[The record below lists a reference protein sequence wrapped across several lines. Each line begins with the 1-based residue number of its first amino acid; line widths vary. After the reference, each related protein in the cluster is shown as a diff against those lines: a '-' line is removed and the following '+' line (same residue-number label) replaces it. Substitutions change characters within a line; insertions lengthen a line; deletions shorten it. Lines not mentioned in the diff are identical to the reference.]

1 MAVVRD
7 LAYFVQGDDGKGP
20 GVLLLHS
27 LWGLTSSV
35 KGLCD
40 ALADQGFT
48 VLAPDMNF
56 GELPETEQEGI
67 DHLGEA
73 SPDRLAS
80 LVLSSARL
88 VADQSSPGPIGIVGF
103 GMGGSLGLWASV
115 RLADLVGAVVSFYGT
130 QQIDF
135 AGSRSSYLIHFA
147 EEDDYITDDEA
158 AFMEA
163 TMGLESLPV
172 EVITYAGTKHG
183 FCEPDGETFDPEA
196 MEQAWARTVEFLTA
210 RLLVENVGGVAGD
223 DGPSADDPGIDP

>member
-1 MAVVRD
+1 VVRD
-7 LAYFVQGDDGKGP
+7 LAYFVQADDGPGP
-20 GVLLLHS
+20 GVLVLHS

-40 ALADQGFT
+40 GLADRGYT
-48 VLAPDMNF
+48 VLAPDINC

-67 DHLGEA
+67 DRLGAA

-80 LVLSSARL
+80 LVLSSAKL
-88 VADQSSPGPIGIVGF
+88 LHDQSTEGTIGIIGF

-115 RLADLVGAVVSFYGT
+115 RLRDLVGAVVSFYGT

-135 AGSRSSYLIHFA
+135 AGSESAYLVHFA

-172 EVITYAGTKHG
+172 QVITYPGTQHG
-183 FCEPDGETFDPEA
+183 FCEPDGDTFDPGA
-196 MEQAWARTVEFLTA
+196 FEQAWGRTLEFLE
-210 RLLVENVGGVAGD
+210 VELKA
-223 DGPSADDPGIDP
+223 

>member
-1 MAVVRD
+1 VARD
-7 LAYFVQGDDGKGP
+7 LAYFVQSDAGKGP

-35 KGLCD
+35 KSLCD
-40 ALADQGFT
+40 TLADHGFT
-48 VLAPDMNF
+48 VLAPDINF

-80 LVLSSARL
+80 LVLSSVRL
-88 VADQSSPGPIGIVGF
+88 VADQSKEGPVGIVGF

-115 RLADLVGAVVSFYGT
+115 RLSDLVAAVVSFYGT

-135 AGSRSSYLIHFA
+135 AGSKSAYLIHFA
-147 EEDDYITDDEA
+147 EEDEYITADEA

-172 EVITYAGTKHG
+172 EVITYEGTKHG
-183 FCEPDGETFDPEA
+183 FCEPDSETFDPDAFER
-196 MEQAWARTVEFLTA
+196 AWDRSVEFLRE
-210 RLLVENVGGVAGD
+210 RLDV
-223 DGPSADDPGIDP
+223 

>member
-1 MAVVRD
+1 MVRD
-7 LAYFVQGDDGKGP
+7 LAYFVPGDSGNGR

-40 ALADQGFT
+40 ALADRGFS
-48 VLAPDMNF
+48 VLAPDINF
-56 GELPETEQEGI
+56 GELPATEEEGI

-80 LVLSSARL
+80 LVLTSAQL
-88 VADQSSPGPIGIVGF
+88 LADKSSPGPIGIVGF
-103 GMGGSLGLWASV
+103 GMGGSMGLWASV
-115 RLADLVGAVVSFYGT
+115 RLKSLVGAVVSFYGT

-135 AGSRSSYLIHFA
+135 AGSQSSYLIHFA
-147 EEDDYITDDEA
+147 EEDEYITDDEA

-183 FCEPDGETFDPEA
+183 FCEPDGPTFDPDAFES
-196 MEQAWARTVEFLTA
+196 AWLATTAFLES
-210 RLLVENVGGVAGD
+210 RLLHD
-223 DGPSADDPGIDP
+223 

>member
-1 MAVVRD
+1 MVRD
-7 LAYFVQGDDGKGP
+7 LAYFVQADDGPGP
-20 GVLLLHS
+20 GVLVLHS

-40 ALADQGFT
+40 GLADRGYT
-48 VLAPDMNF
+48 VLAPDINF

-67 DHLGEA
+67 DRLGAA

-80 LVLSSARL
+80 LVLSSAKL
-88 VADQSSPGPIGIVGF
+88 LHDQSTEGTIGIIGF

-115 RLADLVGAVVSFYGT
+115 RLRDLVGAVVSFYGT

-135 AGSRSSYLIHFA
+135 AGSESAYLVHFA

-172 EVITYAGTKHG
+172 QVITYPGTQHG
-183 FCEPDGETFDPEA
+183 FCEPDGDTFDPGA
-196 MEQAWARTVEFLTA
+196 FEQAWGRTLEFLE
-210 RLLVENVGGVAGD
+210 VELKA
-223 DGPSADDPGIDP
+223 